1 MDLLQSKLT
10 GSEWDT
16 VEKPVSQDEKT
27 ILNLILNGFDDQT
40 IRYNNVKTFISYSK
54 IERSD
59 EVDYFIFKT
68 FFNDSIRRAVD
79 KYGQGTS
86 VHSINDLSFMEGKTI
101 RSLRSSDSIRL
112 KNAEK
117 EIETNKNSVFEY
129 ILISMFSNVL
139 KYFYKKKD
147 KYIFYLYT
155 LIEIRKT
162 KIENINNIV
171 LKYIDKLISYISQI
185 TEIKNIVYK
194 SVDLI
199 ENNKYLIKYGDLKLY
214 EHQKKL
220 FSLFKNYKEKD
231 KATPMFVTYTAPT
244 GTGKTLSPIGL
255 AKKYRVIFVC
265 VARHIG
271 LALAKNAISCDKK
284 IAFGF
289 GCSSANDI
297 RLHYYSAV
305 EYTKNYKS
313 GGIFKVDNSVGTNVE
328 IMICDVQSYIT
339 CMHYMLAFNNEN
351 DIITYWDE
359 PTITL
364 DYENHE
370 LHETIHKNWNENK
383 ISKMILSCA
392 TLPSNEELQPVI
404 CDFKMKFEDAE
415 YHHISSYDCK
425 KSIPILDKD
434 GYSVL
439 PHYLF
444 EDFNEMQQ
452 VCNFC
457 TNNRTLLRYFDL
469 NEIVNFIKYVE
480 EVLEYDIIEDSFKGI
495 SDITMNN
502 LKECYLQTLM
512 SLEEEDYK
520 KAYTYLK
527 QQRINKF
534 ENNKLV
540 RSKSLMNEDKPKDTK
555 LKRTVSVFETNKERK
570 NTGGLLATTS
580 DAYTFTDGPTI
591 YLTDDIDKIG
601 NFYIQQTNIENSVF
615 TKLMKKIEK
624 NREIL
629 EKIDKI
635 EKKIN
640 SSELRDNGDGDAEYS
655 KKSEIGKMSNESSK
669 MQEEVYELKKK
680 LSAVTLDAMYSPNT
694 IPHQHIWAPEGEIV
708 ENAFVSDI
716 GEENTKVLMKLNIE
730 NIYKVLLLLGI
741 GTFKYHENKEYVEI
755 MKELAEK
762 QKLFMI
768 IASTDYI
775 YGTNYQFCHGF
786 IGKDLLETTQQ
797 KLLQALGRIGRNNIQ
812 QDYTIR
818 VRDNE
823 IIKKLFTRQTYN
835 LEAINMCKLLNN
847 E

>member
-1 MDLLQSKLT
+1 MDLLQTKLT
-10 GSEWDT
+10 SSEWDT
-16 VEKPVSQDEKT
+16 VEKPVSDDEKV
-27 ILNLILNGFDDQT
+27 ILNLILKGFYEKDVRFNS
-40 IRYNNVKTFISYSK
+40 IKTFISYSK
-54 IERSD
+54 IERS
-59 EVDYFIFKT
+59 EEIDYFIFKT
-68 FFNDSIRRAVD
+68 FFSNDILNIIN
-79 KYGQGTS
+79 KYGQGTT
-86 VHSINDLSFMEGKTI
+86 LSAMHELHFMDGKMI
-101 RSLRSSDSIRL
+101 RSLKSSDSIRL
-112 KNAEK
+112 NNSQK
-117 EIETNKNSVFEY
+117 EVENNKNNIFEY

-139 KYFYKKKD
+139 KYLFKKKD

-162 KIENINNIV
+162 QIKDINMFV
-171 LKYIDKLISYISQI
+171 LKYIDKLITYACSV
-185 TEIKNIVYK
+185 TKIKNIVYK

-199 ENNKYLIKYGDLKLY
+199 EKNKYLIKYGDVKLY

-220 FSLFKNYKEKD
+220 FSLFKNYKDKD
-231 KATPMFVTYTAPT
+231 KTNPMFVNYTAPT

-255 AKKYRVIFVC
+255 SEKYRIIFVC

-305 EYTKNYKS
+305 DYTKNYKS

-328 IMICDVQSYIT
+328 IMICDVQSYVT
-339 CMHYMLAFNNEN
+339 CMHYMLAFNHEN
-351 DIITYWDE
+351 DIVTYWDE

-370 LHETIHKNWNENK
+370 LHEVINNNWKENK
-383 ISKMILSCA
+383 ISKLILSCA
-392 TLPSNEELQPVI
+392 TLPSDEELDPVI
-404 CDFKMKFEDAE
+404 CAFKRKFEDAE

-425 KSIPILDKD
+425 KSIPILDKE

-444 EDFNEMQQ
+444 EEYKEMQN
-452 VCNFC
+452 VCSFC
-457 TNNRTLLRYFDL
+457 SNNKTLLRYFDL
-469 NEIVNFIKYVE
+469 NEIVEFIKYVE
-480 EVLEYDIIEDSFKGI
+480 DVLDYDIIDDSFEKI

-512 SLEEEDYK
+512 SLDEEDYA
-520 KAYTYLK
+520 KAYKYLK
-527 QQRINKF
+527 EQRKSKF
-534 ENNKLV
+534 ENNKLI
-540 RSKSLMNEDKPKDTK
+540 RSKSLMNETTTKDTR
-555 LKRTVSVFETNKERK
+555 LKRTVSVFQDTKERK

-580 DAYTFTDGPTI
+580 DAYTFTDGPII

-601 NFYIQQTNIENSVF
+601 NFYIQQTKIENSVF
-615 TKLMKKIEK
+615 SKLMTRIEN
-624 NREIL
+624 NRIIL
-629 EKIDKI
+629 DKIDKL
-635 EKKIN
+635 EKRIH
-640 SSELRDNGDGDAEYS
+640 STELIDKGDGDTEYS
-655 KKSEIGKMSNESSK
+655 KKSETGKMNKESSK
-669 MQEEVYELKKK
+669 MQEEIYELKKK
-680 LSAVTLDAMYSPNT
+680 LSVLTLDSMYSPNT
-694 IPHQHIWAPEGEIV
+694 IPHQHIWAPDGEVI

-716 GEENTKVLMKLNIE
+716 GEENTKSIMKMNIE

-741 GTFKYHENKEYVEI
+741 GTFKYHKNKEYVEI

-786 IGKDLLETTQQ
+786 IGKDLLNTTQQ

-818 VRDNE
+818 IRDDN
-823 IIKKLFTRQTYN
+823 IIKKLFMKQEYN
-835 LEAINMCKLLNN
+835 LEAINMCKLLNT
-847 E
+847 